1 MQGSTPTWAGAS
13 AWRFD
18 KAKLNLISEFA
29 YQVNIIG
36 VMNGTE
42 IALERTKKVQ
52 HNSLY
57 P

>member
-1 MQGSTPTWAGAS
+1 MRASTPTWAGAS

-42 IALERTKKVQ
+42 IALERMKKVQ